1 MTMQVVVPL
10 TPTVEASKHEQAW
23 SHLFQSLT
31 IIAEEARKPGFNRV
45 AFHDAADGRVWSMPA
60 LLREVEKR
68 LSLIST
74 AGKKPL

>member
-1 MTMQVVVPL
+1 MDAQIVVPL
-10 TPTVEASKHEQAW
+10 TPEVDASKHEQAW

-31 IIAEEARKPGFNRV
+31 IIADEARKPGFNRV
-45 AFHDAADGRVWSMPA
+45 AFTDAA
-60 LLREVEKR
+60 VEKR